1 MFKVPA
7 ALVKRVSCIKR
18 ANKINLNKS
27 PFFQREKEHLKDLS
41 VTYYKLSVAEN
52 VTVSLQRQ

>member
-1 MFKVPA
+1 MLKVLA
-7 ALVKRVSCIKR
+7 ALVK
-18 ANKINLNKS
+18 KS
-27 PFFQREKEHLKDLS
+27 VLYKKSKQNQLKQKPFFQREKEHLKDLS